1 MTVRLFES
9 EICECLCFITI
20 VIYSLEVSMMKPLT
34 LDAYCFFLGSSF
46 WRGRGERFCAD
57 VFCLSLSNKE
67 VGTNGFWAIELVLS
81 ASCKWSMDKISGECL
96 WCLHSLCGWLSGHL
110 RFQLDTSWPV
120 HLPHMVD
127 YEGFHSQEVL
137 FKVKPLQLYSG
148 IASFILCGRAIIQID
163 HGNISSK
170 FRWADSTCSIW
181 GELWLWLLHI
191 GFNDLYI

>member
-20 VIYSLEVSMMKPLT
+20 VTYSLEVSMMKPLT

-81 ASCKWSMDKISGECL
+81 ASWKRRWPESQPHKECKHQRHSPLILSILHLQLGDNTNPMAQKSFLSTALLNKFQAKHISTT
-96 WCLHSLCGWLSGHL
+96 SLPS
-110 RFQLDTSWPV
+110 S
-120 HLPHMVD
+120 
-127 YEGFHSQEVL
+127 L
-137 FKVKPLQLYSG
+137 FKW
-148 IASFILCGRAIIQID
+148 R
-163 HGNISSK
+163 
-170 FRWADSTCSIW
+170 T
-181 GELWLWLLHI
+181 
-191 GFNDLYI
+191 